1 MDFSLIVP
9 CYNEEGNI
17 EAFLREA
24 TRVFD
29 AQEFSYE
36 IVMVD
41 DGSSD
46 KTMQVLHSL
55 RDGWLKETRA
65 EVQVISFSR
74 NFGKEAA
81 MYAGLEAARGDCMG
95 FIDADLQQHP
105 ETSLEMYRHL
115 LEDPDCDCVAAIQRQ
130 RKEGAIL
137 KFFKGC
143 FYRVFNMMSETDLV
157 ANASDFRVFRR
168 MVAEA
173 LLSMKESYRFS
184 KGLFSWVGFHLYTI
198 EYEPDARLTGSSS
211 WSFKKLMSYGLG
223 GILSFSTM
231 PLRIVFF
238 LGIIAS
244 LAAIVY
250 LIVVLIE
257 TLVVGD
263 APSGYPTL
271 VCLMLLF
278 GGIILLALG
287 IFGDYLGRIYV
298 EGKNRPV
305 YIARESFEM
314 GRSECVNP
322 GRAGS
327 ERANSG
333 CADPEGTGPECV
345 NPGCANEEGIRQ

>member
-17 EAFLREA
+17 EAFLHEA

-46 KTMQVLHSL
+46 GTMRVLRSL
-55 RDGWLKETRA
+55 KEGWLRETRA
-65 EVQVISFSR
+65 EVKVVGFSR

-81 MYAGLEAARGDCMG
+81 LYAGLEAASGDCMG
-95 FIDADLQQHP
+95 FIDADLQQRP
-105 ETSLEMYRHL
+105 ETSLEMYRL
-115 LEDPDCDCVAAIQRQ
+115 LCSDPDCDCVAAIQRQ

-137 KFFKGC
+137 RFFKGG

-168 MVAEA
+168 MVADA

-184 KGLFSWVGFHLYTI
+184 KGLFSWVGFHVRTI
-198 EYEPDARLTGSSS
+198 EYEPDARLTGKST
-211 WSFKKLMSYGLG
+211 WSFKKLMRYGLG
-223 GILSFSTM
+223 GIMSFSTM
-231 PLRIVFF
+231 PLHVVFF
-238 LGIIAS
+238 LGLFAAV
-244 LAAIVY
+244 AAIIY
-250 LIVVLIE
+250 LVIVLIE
-257 TLVVGD
+257 TLVVGG

-271 VCLMLLF
+271 VCLVLLL
-278 GGIILLALG
+278 GGIILLSLG

-305 YIARESFEM
+305 YLARERFSM
-314 GRSECVNP
+314 GNAD
-322 GRAGS
+322 AG
-327 ERANSG
+327 ELDAG
-333 CADPEGTGPECV
+333 ADTD
-345 NPGCANEEGIRQ
+345 R